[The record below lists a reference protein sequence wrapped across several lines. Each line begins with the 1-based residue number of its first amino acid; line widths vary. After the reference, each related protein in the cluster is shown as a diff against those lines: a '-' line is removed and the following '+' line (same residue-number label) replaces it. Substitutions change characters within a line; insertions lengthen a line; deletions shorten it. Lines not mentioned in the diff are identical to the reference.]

1 MLMAADKST
10 TDTNNIVKETEFCR
24 RSGADQAWSTVW
36 QRRKLSKQKLRRFF
50 GKSAPVDTSVAEI
63 EKYGLPALLQSNVPL
78 CYFLYSL
85 LEQFSS
91 ENLFFYLEAEQFQT
105 HEFHSPEE
113 LKRTALQLYRAFIK
127 CNSDFEVNIDGS
139 TRRPIRLAIESSEHH
154 CFDTAKEQIQR
165 LMEPCYLHFIAS
177 PIYKQMKKDLEGKLV
192 PYDMKTKER
201 AINVLIEYLDR
212 NMPMKKDEPPTYG
225 KEAEVRRRNKLLRA
239 MIHAFCQTRL
249 HLDFYDTPEGENIS
263 MTPEEMLPPKGNSE
277 PEHSSAPAIEKEG
290 DMSQLIKMQIKTG
303 KT

>member
-1 MLMAADKST
+1 MTTKSPPV
-10 TDTNNIVKETEFCR
+10 DTSSIAKETEFCR
-24 RSGADQAWSTVW
+24 NSEAEQAWSTVW

-50 GKSAPVDTSVAEI
+50 GKSAPVDTSVAEV

-105 HEFHSPEE
+105 HEFRGPGE
-113 LKRTALQLYRAFIK
+113 LKKTALQLYRAFIK

-139 TRRPIRLAIESSEHH
+139 TRRPIRLAIDRCEHH

-177 PIYKQMKKDLEGKLV
+177 PIYRQMKKDLEGKLV
-192 PYDMKTKER
+192 PYDMETKEQ
-201 AINVLIEYLDR
+201 AINVLIDYLDR
-212 NMPMKKDEPPTYG
+212 NMPVRKDEPPARG
-225 KEAEVRRRNKLLRA
+225 KEAEVQRRNNLLRA

-249 HLDFYDTPEGENIS
+249 HLDFYDTPEGENVS
-263 MTPEEMLPPKGNSE
+263 MTPEEMLPPKGTSE
-277 PEHSSAPAIEKEG
+277 TDSNRTPAIEEEG
-290 DMSQLIKMQIKTG
+290 DMTRLIKMQLKTSD
-303 KT
+303 T

>member
-1 MLMAADKST
+1 MLMAAKNST
-10 TDTNNIVKETEFCR
+10 PDTNSIIKETEFCR
-24 RSGADQAWSTVW
+24 GSASEQAWSTVW
-36 QRRKLSKQKLRRFF
+36 HRRKLSKQKLRRFF
-50 GKSAPVDTSVAEI
+50 GKSAPVDTSVAEV

-85 LEQFSS
+85 LEQFGS

-105 HEFHSPEE
+105 HDFRSPEE
-113 LKRTALQLYRAFIK
+113 LRKTALQLYRAFIK

-139 TRRPIRLAIESSEHH
+139 TRRPIRLAIERCEHH

-177 PIYKQMKKDLEGKLV
+177 PIYKQMKEDLEGKLV
-192 PYDMKTKER
+192 PYDLETKER
-201 AINVLIEYLDR
+201 AINVLISYLDR
-212 NMPMKKDEPPTYG
+212 NMPVKGNEPPVQG

-249 HLDFYDTPEGENIS
+249 HLDFYDTPEGENVS
-263 MTPEEMLPPKGNSE
+263 LTPGEMLPPKGSSE
-277 PEHSSAPAIEKEG
+277 TDSTKAPAIEEES
-290 DMSQLIKMQIKTG
+290 DMTRLIRMQLRTG
-303 KT
+303 NT